1 MSDETLLKNAIRV
14 LVRPNGLEEVRKNI
28 KDAEY
33 YFGLIDDENV
43 FLNNLIWMGPPGPW
57 QPYTEVATK
66 EGKVYEKIVPKV
78 ESRSLRDVAAG
89 ICLEYSG
96 DTSEDNTPEQLLTA
110 LYQESDWFG
119 RHLSFGTH
127 LDPVILSPLW
137 VRSMGKNEEGGG
149 ESGWQDKLYIE
160 DGNGRALVYA
170 LRILYGDEE
179 FRPIP
184 ILWCRSWKHL
194 LCWAGEPE
202 IEDQNQD
209 CPPTELKKYFK
220 RCTVDE
226 YLCRFKTLSES

>member
-1 MSDETLLKNAIRV
+1 MGICTVIAGGMIRQRRKTVSNEALLKNAIRV

-57 QPYTEVATK
+57 QPYTKVATK

-78 ESRSLRDVAAG
+78 ESRSLRDVAEG

-119 RHLSFGTH
+119 RHLSFGKLGSRDT
-127 LDPVILSPLW
+127 LA
-137 VRSMGKNEEGGG
+137 SMGK
-149 ESGWQDKLYIE
+149 
-160 DGNGRALVYA
+160 
-170 LRILYGDEE
+170 
-179 FRPIP
+179 
-184 ILWCRSWKHL
+184 KH
-194 LCWAGEPE
+194 G
-202 IEDQNQD
+202 
-209 CPPTELKKYFK
+209 K
-220 RCTVDE
+220 R
-226 YLCRFKTLSES
+226 